1 MLKRTNRWT
10 LLVPKEEMDSANLCC
25 WSILPSGF
33 RNKAHLDF
41 WTFRGS
47 VRQIPTVNKCSILN
61 GSSMPLLP
69 LWHKNFPGKGSLN
82 GKYTF
87 YKQIFF
93 LSSYNLK
100 MGPYIR
106 ILVGTTYTSATE
118 VTVFTSC
125 MVFDLSSAQSY
136 WTISLITHPKKNQPK
151 QS

>member
-1 MLKRTNRWT
+1 MLHFKW
-10 LLVPKEEMDSANLCC
+10 LQYA
-25 WSILPSGF
+25 
-33 RNKAHLDF
+33 
-41 WTFRGS
+41 TFTF
-47 VRQIPTVNKCSILN
+47 VAQK
-61 GSSMPLLP
+61 
-69 LWHKNFPGKGSLN
+69 FPWEGKFEWKVHFL
-82 GKYTF
+82 
-87 YKQIFF
+87 QADFF